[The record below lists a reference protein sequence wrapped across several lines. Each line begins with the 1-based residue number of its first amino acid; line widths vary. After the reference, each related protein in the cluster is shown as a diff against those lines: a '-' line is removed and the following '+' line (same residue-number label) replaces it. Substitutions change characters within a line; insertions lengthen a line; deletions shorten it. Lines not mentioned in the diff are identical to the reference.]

1 MAGTSTSDVV
11 GDAWRHHGP
20 AALRFAAALVG
31 PHDAHDITTNA
42 FLRVTRQENWAS
54 FEHLDRYLYRAVR
67 NEAANLWRQRH
78 RRWERDLAAVAAS
91 IVTDTVTDVDVVRS
105 IAGLSLQQR
114 CVVYFT
120 YWHQMTEAE
129 IADALGISRGTVHR
143 NLHRAQTH
151 LREALT

>member
-1 MAGTSTSDVV
+1 MVDADQKTPTPTADFNEHRTRISTS
-11 GDAWRHHGP
+11 
-20 AALRFAAALVG
+20 
-31 PHDAHDITTNA
+31 AH
-42 FLRVTRQENWAS
+42 
-54 FEHLDRYLYRAVR
+54 

-91 IVTDTVTDVDVVRS
+91 IVTDTVTDVDVVRA

-129 IADALGISRGTVHR
+129 IADTLGIARGTVHR